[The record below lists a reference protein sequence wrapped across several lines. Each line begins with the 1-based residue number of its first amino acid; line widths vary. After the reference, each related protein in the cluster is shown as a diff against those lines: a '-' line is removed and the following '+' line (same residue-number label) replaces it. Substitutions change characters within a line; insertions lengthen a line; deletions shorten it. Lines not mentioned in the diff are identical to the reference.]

1 MSIEYERVPDRG
13 DGLRL
18 HLNENTAGCSPRVLA
33 ALQAVTADQVAFY
46 PEYAEVQREAAAY
59 FGVAEASLLLTNGL
73 DEGILATAIA
83 YLRSG
88 PSFEAI
94 IPVPAFDMYAVCTDA
109 AGGRVVTVA
118 PHADFSFARDEVLAS
133 IGARTRIVFLASPNN
148 PTGQIITRADITA
161 VAQTLPRE
169 AVLFLDEAYA
179 EFAPDHFIDE
189 LGTHQNVL
197 VGRTFAKAHGL
208 AALRLGCVI
217 GSAERIAALRQVVPP
232 YTLNVHAV
240 VGLRAALADPD
251 YLAWYITQAAESKR
265 LIYFFC
271 DRHALPYWPSAA
283 NFVLIRVG
291 PRLNDVVEGMARR
304 GVFVRDR
311 SREPGCAGCLRITAG
326 VVAHTVTG
334 LNAFEEVLCA
344 TP

>member
-18 HLNENTAGCSPRVLA
+18 HLNENTAGCSPRVLS
-33 ALQAVTADQVAFY
+33 ALQAVTAEQIAFY

-73 DEGILATAIA
+73 DEGILATAVT

-88 PSFEAI
+88 ASFEAV

-109 AGGRVVTVA
+109 AGGRVVTVP
-118 PHADFSFARDEVLAS
+118 PHADFSFARDEVLGA
-133 IGARTRIVFLASPNN
+133 IGAQTRIVFLASPNN
-148 PTGQIITRADITA
+148 PTGQIVARADI
-161 VAQTLPRE
+161 VAMAKALPPD

-179 EFAPDHFIDE
+179 EFAPDHFIGE
-189 LGTHQNVL
+189 LDAHQNVL

-208 AALRLGCVI
+208 AALRIGCVI
-217 GSAERIAALRQVVPP
+217 GSPERIAALRQVVPP
-232 YTLNVHAV
+232 YSLNVHAV
-240 VGLRAALADPD
+240 VGLRAALEDRN
-251 YLAWYITQAAESKR
+251 YLTWYLGQVAESKR
-265 LIYFFC
+265 LVYAFC
-271 DRHALPYWPSAA
+271 GRYALPYWPSAA
-283 NFVLIRVG
+283 NFVLIRIG
-291 PRLNDVVEGMARR
+291 PRLHDVVEGMARR

-326 VVAHTVTG
+326 VVGHTVTG
-334 LNAFEEVLCA
+334 LHALEEVLCA
-344 TP
+344 AP